1 MEAEA
6 AGSGA
11 EDGEAV
17 GEEGGMESAEAK
29 IRKSPPYSRLNTV
42 NVLGN

>member
-1 MEAEA
+1 MEEEA

-29 IRKSPPYSRLNTV
+29 ILKSPPCSRLYTV